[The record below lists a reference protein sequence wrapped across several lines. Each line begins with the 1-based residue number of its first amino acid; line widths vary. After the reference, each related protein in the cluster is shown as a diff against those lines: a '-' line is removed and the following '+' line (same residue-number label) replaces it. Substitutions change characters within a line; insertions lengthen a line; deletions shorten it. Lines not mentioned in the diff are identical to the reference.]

1 MPRIRL
7 EKQGSIGRIVL
18 ARAERKNAIDLA
30 MANELFSA
38 CAQLEQDG
46 EVRVVH
52 LTADGD
58 DFCVG
63 ADLQALSTAI
73 GNAGEANREDA
84 EAFGRVLLGIR
95 ALMKPVICS
104 VHGRA
109 LGAGTGLATACDLVL
124 AHQDA
129 EFGYPEVKFGAV
141 PALVMTLLRRTVGE
155 KHAADLVLTG
165 RVITAD
171 DAERIGLVSRVLPA
185 ASYEQDVLAVLQGIA
200 GSPSTSLALTKWL
213 LYKLDALSFDDGV
226 AAGVVTDV
234 EARATSEF
242 QDGLRRLLDQERAA
256 GGGGS
261 GGSAR

>member
-7 EKQGSIGRIVL
+7 ERQGAIGRIIL
-18 ARAERKNAIDLA
+18 SRPERKNVIDRD
-30 MANELFSA
+30 MASELFAA
-38 CAQLEQDG
+38 CAQFEQDG
-46 EVRVVH
+46 HVRVVQ
-52 LTADGD
+52 LSGDGD

-63 ADLQALSTAI
+63 TDLQALSSALGATS
-73 GNAGEANREDA
+73 EANRADA

-95 ALMKPVICS
+95 ALMKPVVCS

-109 LGAGTGLATACDLVL
+109 LGAGAGLATACDLVL

-129 EFGYPEVKFGAV
+129 EFGYPEVRFGSV
-141 PALVMTLLRRTVGE
+141 PAVVMTLLRRTVGE

-171 DAERIGLVSRVLPA
+171 EAERIGLVSRVLPA
-185 ASYEQDVLAVLQGIA
+185 ASYDQDVSAVLA
-200 GSPSTSLALTKWL
+200 GMARSPSTSLALTKWL

-234 EARATSEF
+234 EARATTEY
-242 QDGLRRLLDQERAA
+242 QEGVRRMADQEHEP
-256 GGGGS
+256 
-261 GGSAR
+261 